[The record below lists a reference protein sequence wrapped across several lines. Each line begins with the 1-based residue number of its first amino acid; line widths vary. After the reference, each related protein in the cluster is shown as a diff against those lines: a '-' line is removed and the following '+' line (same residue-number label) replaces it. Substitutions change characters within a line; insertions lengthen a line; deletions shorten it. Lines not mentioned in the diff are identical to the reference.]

1 MGAASSR
8 VANIFAEGEYIRAH
22 VRVSRT
28 TLARLTLLWSGR
40 AEGTFQPKPCGR
52 AAGLRTCAY
61 RDERLLRARPAAFFA
76 PLRPAVF
83 RDRDDDEA
91 DRDREDDDDRL
102 ALAVLREPLDALRPR
117 LDVARFRPAV
127 FRPPLLRP
135 PADDDFVS
143 PASARCLLTVRA
155 AISSARSSPTPRAS
169 SESLTW
175 SY

>member
-1 MGAASSR
+1 VPQGFGHA
-8 VANIFAEGEYIRAH
+8 
-22 VRVSRT
+22 
-28 TLARLTLLWSGR
+28 
-40 AEGTFQPKPCGR
+40 P
-52 AAGLRTCAY
+52 Y
-61 RDERLLRARPAAFFA
+61 RDERLLRARPEAFFV

-83 RDRDDDEA
+83 RDRDDDEP

-102 ALAVLREPLDALRPR
+102 ALAVLRAPLDALRPR
-117 LDVARFRPAV
+117 LEVARFRPAV
-127 FRPPLLRP
+127 FRPPLFPP
-135 PADDDFVS
+135 PADDFVS